1 MLVSCQHTKHI
12 INNNR
17 GYICTSFVMS
27 HVTQNDTNMTLI
39 CSRKSTKDSL
49 VNNRQSDAMKT
60 SGRSNFTW
68 RPYYHRTQ
76 MVQSCSPGC
85 TNTHSH
91 LTHAYLDPPESISQ
105 GASWSVQL
113 FLHSS
118 RQTIP
123 KLQQWATPFPLKTAP
138 SHWGFWA
145 HLINSFWAP
154 PKWTSQNGILIGSAV
169 VCKAHNHGRPT
180 DRPHYSVCNNR
191 PHLRT

>member
-85 TNTHSH
+85 SNMHSH

-105 GASWSVQL
+105 AASWSVQL

-123 KLQQWATPFPLKTAP
+123 KLHNGPPL
-138 SHWGFWA
+138 SHSKLPLRIGGFGP